1 MRYFGIRTLLF
12 AFSAVFPLAGGFVYS
27 QQPAAQLSA
36 GQAGTKQLVPVP
48 ENAENPLIPMAEPA
62 VGKSV
67 ALPQAA
73 ATTTT
78 ANAPASAA
86 PNPAVAAPASA
97 PSGPKPA
104 AAVAPAQAAVTV
116 GPAVKAPAAAVGPN
130 RKPQNP
136 GPGRPANEVTDRP
149 LVPMPEGADAPEP
162 SSTEPLMT
170 QDVFLPDELP
180 AASTPRGT
188 LGVTYFRHTHPVP
201 EDKHPRLGMLAVRD
215 KQRFRIV
222 VVRGMGGLRLKNG
235 IWLFESD
242 RPLDPGASH
251 IVCIEA
257 KDHMMDVDA
266 ITKRYVRLIPGRIVY
281 LDFSDPAED

>member
-1 MRYFGIRTLLF
+1 MRYFGIGRTLLL
-12 AFSAVFPLAGGFVYS
+12 AFSAVFPFTGGLVYS
-27 QQPAAQLSA
+27 QPPAAQLPA

-62 VGKSV
+62 IGQSV

-73 ATTTT
+73 AT

-86 PNPAVAAPASA
+86 SKLAPAA
-97 PSGPKPA
+97 PKPA
-104 AAVAPAQAAVTV
+104 LAVPKPDAAVAPAKAAVTV

-136 GPGRPANEVTDRP
+136 SPGRPANEVNDRP

-170 QDVFLPDELP
+170 QDVFLPDDLP

-281 LDFSDPAED
+281 LDFSDPSED